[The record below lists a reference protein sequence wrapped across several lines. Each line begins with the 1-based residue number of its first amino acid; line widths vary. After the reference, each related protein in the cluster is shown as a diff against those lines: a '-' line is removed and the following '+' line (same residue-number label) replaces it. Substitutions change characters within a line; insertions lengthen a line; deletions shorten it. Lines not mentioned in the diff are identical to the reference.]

1 MLPMSMISPNLN
13 LGASQPAMLSKIA
26 QRSVL
31 ILLVFLTP
39 IFLLNCATTG
49 PGGKRSLILISTD
62 QEVSIG
68 KQMAGQVE
76 KENKLVQDTVIQNY
90 FNEIG
95 QRIIRVS
102 DRKDLKYHFKVIES
116 DQINAFATPGGYI
129 YFYTGLLKLMDSE
142 AELAS
147 VVGHELS
154 HVVARHGIRR
164 MQQMVGISILLDIA
178 LGKSSQ
184 AAQQAV
190 SLGIGV
196 ALQGY
201 SRENELE
208 ADKYGVLYMT
218 KAGHNPD
225 GMVKMFEKLQK
236 ISPSGENVFEKL
248 TSSHPTPAQ
257 RIQET
262 KQNMIEYGLQ
272 NSNLPFSPQS
282 YQKMKARLK

>member
-1 MLPMSMISPNLN
+1 MSMISPNLN

-116 DQINAFATPGGYI
+116 DQINAFAAPGGYI
-129 YFYTGLLKLMDSE
+129 YFYSGLLKLMDSE
-142 AELAS
+142 AELAA
-147 VVGHELS
+147 VTAHEVS
-154 HVVARHGIRR
+154 HVVARHGIKR
-164 MQQMVGISILLDIA
+164 MQQVIGLSILLDLA
-178 LGKSSQ
+178 LGKSSK
-184 AAQQAV
+184 ATQQAV
-190 SLGIGV
+190 SIGIGL

-201 SRENELE
+201 SRENESE
-208 ADKYGVLYMT
+208 ADEYGVLYMA
-218 KAGHNPD
+218 KSGYNPE
-225 GMVKMFEKLQK
+225 GMVGMFEKLQK

-248 TSSHPTPAQ
+248 ASDQPPTSQ
-257 RIQET
+257 RIAESKMTIARLGYQD
-262 KQNMIEYGLQ
+262 
-272 NSNLPFSPQS
+272 SDLPVYKER
-282 YQKMKARLK
+282 YQQMKARLK

>member
-1 MLPMSMISPNLN
+1 MSMISPNLN

-116 DQINAFATPGGYI
+116 DQINAFAAPGGYI
-129 YFYTGLLKLMDSE
+129 YFYSGLLKLMDSE
-142 AELAS
+142 AELAA
-147 VVGHELS
+147 VTAHEVS
-154 HVVARHGIRR
+154 HVVARHGIKR
-164 MQQMVGISILLDIA
+164 MQQVIGLSILLDLA
-178 LGKSSQ
+178 LGKSSK
-184 AAQQAV
+184 ATQQAV
-190 SLGIGV
+190 SIGIGL

-201 SRENELE
+201 SRENESE
-208 ADKYGVLYMT
+208 ADEYGVLYMA
-218 KAGHNPD
+218 KSGYNPE
-225 GMVKMFEKLQK
+225 GMVGMFEKLQK

-248 TSSHPTPAQ
+248 ASDHPPTSQ
-257 RIQET
+257 RIAESKKTIARLGYQD
-262 KQNMIEYGLQ
+262 
-272 NSNLPFSPQS
+272 SDLPVYKER
-282 YQKMKARLK
+282 YQQMKARLK